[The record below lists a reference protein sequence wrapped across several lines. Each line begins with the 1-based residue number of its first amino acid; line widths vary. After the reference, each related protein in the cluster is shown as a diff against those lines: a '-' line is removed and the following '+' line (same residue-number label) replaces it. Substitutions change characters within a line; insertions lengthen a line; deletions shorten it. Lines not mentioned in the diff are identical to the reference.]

1 MVDPVKQDAEKRA
14 FRVFEE
20 GKRFAEDLI
29 KENERLRLVNV
40 NLKNEIRA
48 IENQYIKLDVVRL
61 HKKLELIEK
70 ELLALRQ
77 ENQELKQQFV
87 TVEEEN
93 RDFSQR
99 YSVVERQHA
108 ELVNLYVCMYR
119 LHATIE
125 YEQVIQTI
133 KEIVISLLG
142 ADSFGIYLRDGTNG
156 GFRLVGHEGID
167 QCVQQRISF
176 TEGIIGNAITTG
188 ESYIDQNTTISKSND
203 MVIAC
208 IPLKIGNRV
217 LGALLVFDLL
227 KHKQA
232 FNPIDFELF
241 EILGSHAA
249 TAISVS
255 KMYTSQKY
263 PQE

>member
-1 MVDPVKQDAEKRA
+1 MVDPVKQNAENKA

-20 GKRFAEDLI
+20 GKKFAEDLI
-29 KENERLRLVNV
+29 RENERLRLVNV

-48 IENQYIKLDVVRL
+48 IESQYIKLDVVRL
-61 HKKLELIEK
+61 QKKLELIEN

-93 RDFSQR
+93 RDFSKR

-125 YEQVIQTI
+125 YDQVIQTI

-142 ADSFGIYLRDGTNG
+142 AKNFGIYLRDDANN

-167 QCVQQRISF
+167 QSVQQRISF
-176 TEGIIGNAITTG
+176 TEGIIGNAIATG
-188 ESYIDQNTTISKSND
+188 ESFIDQNTTKSKSKD
-203 MVIAC
+203 TVIAC
-208 IPLKIGNRV
+208 IPLKISTRV
-217 LGALLVFDLL
+217 LGVLLVFDLL
-227 KHKQA
+227 NHKQA

-249 TAISVS
+249 AAVSIS
-255 KMYTSQKY
+255 KMYTSQQYAK
-263 PQE
+263 E